1 MKLGLLGCAT
11 TVLGAV
17 IVVGCSGASSSEL
30 FAQPGSS
37 ELPNEP
43 EDEPSTSTPESSSPT
58 GGSKSSKK
66 GSKGGGSKKGSKD
79 DGSKD
84 DGPKDDGSSGGSP
97 DKTPPAASTIL
108 CGPVGP
114 GGAKK
119 TCQAKTEVCC
129 VGWGPAPEFECEAAG
144 KLACVTR
151 TSIACDDGSDCPSGE
166 ICCGRREEHT
176 GYMKVECRATCK
188 DGPAMRAMQLCDPNA
203 AQDECAPSG
212 KQCVP
217 SDVLPGYHVCR

>member
-1 MKLGLLGCAT
+1 MKLALLGRT
-11 TVLGAV
+11 TAVLGAV

-30 FAQPGSS
+30 FAQPAPPD
-37 ELPNEP
+37 LPN
-43 EDEPSTSTPESSSPT
+43 EPSTSTPESSSP
-58 GGSKSSKK
+58 S
-66 GSKGGGSKKGSKD
+66 GGGSKGSKDDSSKDDSSKD
-79 DGSKD
+79 DGSKGD
-84 DGPKDDGSSGGSP
+84 GSP

-129 VGWGPAPEFECEAAG
+129 VGWGPDAEFECEAAG
-144 KLACVTR
+144 TLACLAR

-166 ICCGRREEHT
+166 VCCGWREDRT

-188 DGPAMRAMQLCDPNA
+188 AGPAMRAVQLCAPNT

>member
-1 MKLGLLGCAT
+1 MKLGLLGRAT

-30 FAQPGSS
+30 FGQPASS
-37 ELPNEP
+37 EVPKEP
-43 EDEPSTSTPESSSPT
+43 EDEPSTSTPESSSPA
-58 GGSKSSKK
+58 K
-66 GSKGGGSKKGSKD
+66 GSKGGGSKSSKD
-79 DGSKD
+79 DGSK
-84 DGPKDDGSSGGSP
+84 GDGSSGGSP

-108 CGPVGP
+108 CGPIGP

-129 VGWGPAPEFECEAAG
+129 VGWGPDAEFECEAAS
-144 KLACVTR
+144 KLACVAR

-166 ICCGRREEHT
+166 VCCGSREDHT
-176 GYMKVECRATCK
+176 GYMKVECRPTCK
-188 DGPAMRAMQLCDPNA
+188 DSPAMRAVQLCDPNA

-212 KQCVP
+212 KECLP
-217 SDVLPGYHVCR
+217 SDVLPGYHFCRG